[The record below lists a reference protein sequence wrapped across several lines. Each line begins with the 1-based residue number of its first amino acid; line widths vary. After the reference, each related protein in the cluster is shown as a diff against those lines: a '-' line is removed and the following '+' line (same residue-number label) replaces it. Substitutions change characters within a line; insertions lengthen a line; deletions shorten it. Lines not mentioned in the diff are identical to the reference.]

1 MRISMTQFV
10 RNNPDLRA
18 RWLAAVA
25 AGNAVSLVS
34 KIELQGRL
42 ERLNILLFNLE
53 RDSKIRTS
61 NQVEIV
67 RFQRGVYLLFFI
79 GVVLFALNAALV
91 FFDPLNSEW
100 SALGLIAGVFFLLR
114 GKEQCADAA
123 NEAGIRIESA
133 RHEFHTLSGTWLEYK
148 DLKLL
153 ESESEDEDNN
163 PHLAEIIV
171 GSYERLVEK
180 TCWLEGHEII
190 LGEGVN

>member
-10 RNNPDLRA
+10 HNNPDLRA

-34 KIELQGRL
+34 KIELQRRL

-79 GVVLFALNAALV
+79 GVVLFALNAALL
-91 FFDPLNSEW
+91 FDPLNAEW
-100 SALGLIAGVFFLLR
+100 SALSLIACVFLLFR
-114 GKEQCADAA
+114 AKEKYADAA

-153 ESESEDEDNN
+153 DSESEDEDNN
-163 PHLAEIIV
+163 PHLAEIIL
-171 GSYERLVEK
+171 GSYERSVEK